1 MTKALEAN
9 WKILVGVFAA
19 LVIGGAAVA
28 FTGHFTA
35 EKEKKA
41 QEAYF
46 NVEKKLYELK
56 AKQANPATPDAKGV
70 DAKKPE
76 AVDFSGV
83 KQELEKVMTD
93 FPRSV
98 AAQMAALHL
107 AGLQSDEK
115 KFDEALMTLQKVE
128 SKDKGLVNTLV
139 QQQIGQLLADKDK
152 CTEAIGVWQKILDR
166 KEAAFIHSELKLQQ
180 ALCYSKTNDLK
191 KAEEILTN
199 LAAQAPNE
207 SMGPST
213 TAKEAEKYLR
223 LLQFKKASGT

>member
-28 FTGHFTA
+28 FTGHFSA

-41 QEAYF
+41 QESYF
-46 NVEKKLYELK
+46 NVEKKLFELK
-56 AKQANPATPDAKGV
+56 AKQAAPPAGDT
-70 DAKKPE
+70 KKAEP
-76 AVDFSGV
+76 VDFTNV
-83 KQELEKVMTD
+83 KRDLEKVIAD
-93 FPRSV
+93 YPRSV

-107 AGLQSDEK
+107 AGLLSEEK
-115 KFDEALMTLQKVE
+115 KFDDALSTLQKVE
-128 SKDKGLVNTLV
+128 SKEKGLVNTLV

-166 KEAAFIHSELKLQQ
+166 KEAAFIHPELKLQQ

-199 LAAQAPNE
+199 LASQAANE
-207 SMGPST
+207 AMGPNT

>member
-19 LVIGGAAVA
+19 LVIGGAAIA
-28 FTGHFTA
+28 FTSHFTA

-56 AKQANPATPDAKGV
+56 AKQATPPAPDT
-70 DAKKPE
+70 KKTEP
-76 AVDFSGV
+76 VDFTAV
-83 KQELEKVMTD
+83 KKELEKVITD
-93 FPRSV
+93 YPRSV

-107 AGLQSDEK
+107 AGLLSEEK
-115 KFDEALMTLQKVE
+115 KFDDALSTLQKVE
-128 SKDKGLVNTLV
+128 SNDKGLVNTLV

-152 CTEAIGVWQKILDR
+152 CTEAISVWQKILDR

-199 LAAQAPNE
+199 LAAQAANE

-223 LLQFKKASGT
+223 LIQFKKASGT